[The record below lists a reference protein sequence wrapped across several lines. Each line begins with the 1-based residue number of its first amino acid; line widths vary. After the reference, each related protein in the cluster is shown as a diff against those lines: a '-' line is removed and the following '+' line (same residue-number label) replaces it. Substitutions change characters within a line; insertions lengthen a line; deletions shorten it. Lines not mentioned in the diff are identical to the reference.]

1 MIHLRV
7 RYLHFHRW
15 DSPFILCVLI
25 SFEPSLWN
33 WELSDVCI
41 DGDYVL
47 ERLMV
52 PVWIRSLWGCV
63 SHYITHK
70 LLLPLWVGVEI
81 KECSKDLWTSSQSHV
96 SLLFSSQNILK
107 WQEIV
112 LFYLITIILY
122 LKMDQTTSYE
132 LNMCLCKS
140 ALFKGKFIST

>member
-1 MIHLRV
+1 MRFTIYFMCLDFFWAFFV
-7 RYLHFHRW
+7 KLGIKWCLHRW
-15 DSPFILCVLI
+15 RLC
-25 SFEPSLWN
+25 FGTF
-33 WELSDVCI
+33 
-41 DGDYVL
+41 DGSCVNKK
-47 ERLMV
+47 
-52 PVWIRSLWGCV
+52 PWGCV

-122 LKMDQTTSYE
+122 LKMDQTTSCE